1 MRRPMRPWWVVP
13 ALLVTA
19 ALTAACQ
26 SPTSTD
32 TDTLDVDDFVDAAI
46 TPNPAT
52 AQAAADGK
60 TYRVVRGNNQPD
72 DVLKYDWK
80 TTITVAVTLNAN
92 AASDDVDLEFPATIL
107 SATAKVEQASGGIVS
122 PPTGGESEHYESV
135 LVSSTGNSFGS
146 TGSAQTMVFDIWYD
160 LPSLRKEA
168 LVTFTINLKDD
179 DGATF
184 TKTATV
190 QVN

>member
-1 MRRPMRPWWVVP
+1 MRLPMRQAWLP
-13 ALLVTA
+13 ALLAAA
-19 ALTAACQ
+19 ALAGACQ

-32 TDTLDVDDFVDAAI
+32 TDTLDVDDFVDASVS
-46 TPNPAT
+46 PSPAT
-52 AQAAADGK
+52 AQASTDGK

-72 DVLKYDWK
+72 DILAYDWK
-80 TTITVAVTLNAN
+80 TTVSVTVTLNSN
-92 AASDDVDLEFPATIL
+92 AASDDVDLEFPTTIL

-122 PPTGGESEHYESV
+122 PPTGGEAEHYESV
-135 LVSSTGNSFGS
+135 LVSSTGNSFAAAGAS
-146 TGSAQTMVFDIWYD
+146 QTMVFDIWYD

-168 LVTFTINLKDD
+168 LVTFTITLKDD

-184 TKTATV
+184 AKTVTT

>member
-1 MRRPMRPWWVVP
+1 MKRPMRVLCLP
-13 ALLVTA
+13 ALLVSA
-19 ALTAACQ
+19 ALAGACQ

-32 TDTLDVDDFVDAAI
+32 TDTLDVDDFVDA
-46 TPNPAT
+46 TVSPSPAA
-52 AQAAADGK
+52 AQASTDGK
-60 TYRVVRGNNQPD
+60 TYRLVRGNNQPD
-72 DVLKYDWK
+72 DILAYDWK
-80 TTITVAVTLNAN
+80 TTISVAVTLNSN

-135 LVSSTGNSFGS
+135 LVSSTGNSFAAPNI
-146 TGSAQTMVFDIWYD
+146 TQTMVFDIWYD

-168 LVTFTINLKDD
+168 LVTFTVSMKDE

-184 TKTATV
+184 TKTASV
-190 QVN
+190 QVY

>member
-1 MRRPMRPWWVVP
+1 MKRPMRVLCLP
-13 ALLVTA
+13 ALLVAA
-19 ALTAACQ
+19 ALAGACQ

-32 TDTLDVDDFVDAAI
+32 TDTLDVDDFVDA
-46 TPNPAT
+46 TVSPSPAA
-52 AQAAADGK
+52 AQASTDGK
-60 TYRVVRGNNQPD
+60 TYRLVRGNNQPD
-72 DVLKYDWK
+72 DILAYDWK
-80 TTITVAVTLNAN
+80 TTISVAVTLNSN

-135 LVSSTGNSFGS
+135 LVSSTGNSFAAPNI
-146 TGSAQTMVFDIWYD
+146 TQTMVFDIWYD

-168 LVTFTINLKDD
+168 LVTFTVSMKDE

-184 TKTATV
+184 TKTASV
-190 QVN
+190 QVY